1 DADNQVVVE
10 KLTRMSRDYPD
21 REHGFS
27 FFVAPLS
34 IGPRLVAYTLMPTA
48 RGDTMVYGVQ
58 YNGEGVRSILRDVYD
73 NSELLP
79 NALIEGRRN
88 RDVVDIAITDERGFN
103 IFAPN
108 SVSPEMLEAETPLG
122 LRFADF
128 RVR

>member
-58 YNGEGVRSILRDVYD
+58 YNGEGVRSIMRDVYD

-79 NALIEGRRN
+79 DALISGHRN
-88 RDVVDIAITDERGFN
+88 REVIDIAITDDKGLR
-103 IFAPN
+103 IFAP
-108 SVSPEMLEAETPLG
+108 VGDAPL
-122 LRFADF
+122 
-128 RVR
+128 